1 MSQLA
6 LGGRGGGG
14 QIADLKKRCFV
25 FPNDTLVRI
34 KHFQAA
40 IADTVYWRVYSA
52 KTGFTQVALVR
63 VLLNPPTTDPPTH
76 RPTDHLPPTTYPT
89 THLPTE
95 HQTADALK
103 Q

>member
-40 IADTVYWRVYSA
+40 VADTVYWRVYSA

-63 VLLNPPTTDPPTH
+63 VLLNPPTTDPPTTYH
-76 RPTDHLPPTTYPT
+76 RPLIQRPTYPPST
-89 THLPTE
+89 KLPT
-95 HQTADALK
+95 H
-103 Q
+103 

>member
-6 LGGRGGGG
+6 LGGRGGG

-40 IADTVYWRVYSA
+40 VADTVYWRVYSA

-63 VLLNPPTTDPPTH
+63 VLLNPPTTDPPT
-76 RPTDHLPPTTYPT
+76 TDQPTTYHRPLIQRPT
-89 THLPTE
+89 YPPSTKLPT
-95 HQTADALK
+95 H
-103 Q
+103 